1 MARMLGKHALAEML
15 VAEGVEYIF
24 GNPGTSETPFLD
36 GLQDYPQLQ
45 YIQALQEGTAVGMA
59 DGYARATGKPAF
71 ANIHIAGGLANGISG
86 LYNAFR
92 GGTPL
97 VLTAGNSDTRMLI
110 SEPVLSGDLV
120 EMTEQYTK
128 WSVEVRHASDIPVAI
143 RRAFKEAKTPPT
155 GPVFVSFPWDTLDEE
170 VDFEAV
176 ASSEGYFRI
185 RPDAAAVDRAT
196 ELLAG
201 AENPV
206 IVVGDRVAQAGAV
219 AQVVRVA
226 EQTGARVVATSYSE
240 VNFPTA
246 HPQWGGMLNLNSPT
260 TARQFANADV
270 ALAVG
275 TDVFASFLYVD
286 VPFLS
291 PGTKLIHM
299 DSNYWEIEKSY
310 PTEVG
315 ILADPAA
322 GMADL
327 AESLDGAMTG
337 SQREAAATR
346 AATLAEARQRDAER
360 YQERIKPTW
369 DNRPMPVERMMHELA
384 AAVPPDTILADEAV
398 TSRPALNRAFDF
410 EKPGDIYGIR
420 GGALGWAMPGAL
432 GVKLAHPDR
441 PVLAVVGDGASM
453 YTVQAL
459 WTASRYNIPVVYA
472 ICNNQAYRIL
482 KVNMEVYLR
491 DMLDDR
497 ERDSDYVGMDFANRL
512 DLAMMAQAMG
522 VHGERVDDP
531 TEIGPAVRRAAGFA
545 GYNDKRGVV
554 GAVTPGWWLSRKT
567 FPACGTIPRRHCV
580 CVVPLANPYA
590 TGLLLQSRFFVRQ
603 CTQRENPVGNCTCG
617 PARQSRVWICRAA
630 FAIWRLRDRIPAG
643 PSSCVPS
650 HCRNAQNSTC
660 FWWGLRRFPAC

>member
-1 MARMLGKHALAEML
+1 MPKMLGKHALAQML

-36 GLQDYPQLQ
+36 GLQDFPQLQ

-97 VLTAGNSDTRMLI
+97 ILTAGNSDTRMAI

-120 EMTEQYTK
+120 EMTRQYTK
-128 WSVEVRHASDIPVAI
+128 WSTEILHASDIPVAI

-155 GPVFVSFPWDTLDEE
+155 GPVFVSFPWNTLDEE
-170 VDFEAV
+170 IEFEATP
-176 ASSEGYFRI
+176 SSEGYFRI
-185 RPDAAAVDRAT
+185 RPDTAAVARAT
-196 ELLAG
+196 ELLAS
-201 AENPV
+201 AQNPV
-206 IVVGDRVAQAGAV
+206 IVVGDRVAQSGAV
-219 AQVVRVA
+219 DAVVRVA

-240 VNFPTA
+240 VNFPTGHA
-246 HPQWGGMLNLNSPT
+246 QWGGMLNLNSPA

-270 ALAVG
+270 VLAVG

-286 VPFLS
+286 VPFLK
-291 PGTKLIHM
+291 PDARLIHM
-299 DSNYWEIEKSY
+299 DSAYWEIEKNY

-327 AESLDGAMTG
+327 AESLDANMNG

-346 AATLAEARQRDAER
+346 AATLAAARRRDSER

-384 AAVPPDTILADEAV
+384 AAVPPNTIVADEAV
-398 TSRPALNRAFDF
+398 TSRPAVNRAFEF
-410 EKPGDIYGIR
+410 TNPGDIYGIR

-432 GVKLAHPDR
+432 GVKLAYPDR

-491 DMLDDR
+491 DMLEDK
-497 ERDSDYVGMDFANRL
+497 ERGSEYVGMEFANRL

-531 TEIGPAVRRAAGFA
+531 ADIGPAVQRAFNNGKPALL
-545 GYNDKRGVV
+545 DISIS
-554 GAVTPGWWLSRKT
+554 GAL
-567 FPACGTIPRRHCV
+567 
-580 CVVPLANPYA
+580 
-590 TGLLLQSRFFVRQ
+590 
-603 CTQRENPVGNCTCG
+603 
-617 PARQSRVWICRAA
+617 
-630 FAIWRLRDRIPAG
+630 
-643 PSSCVPS
+643 
-650 HCRNAQNSTC
+650 
-660 FWWGLRRFPAC
+660 

>member
-1 MARMLGKHALAEML
+1 MVKMLGKHALAQML

-36 GLQDYPQLQ
+36 GLQDYPQLR

-120 EMTEQYTK
+120 EMTKQYTK
-128 WSVEVRHASDIPVAI
+128 WSTEIRHASDIPVAI
-143 RRAFKEAKTPPT
+143 RRAFKEAKTPPS
-155 GPVFVSFPWDTLDEE
+155 GPVFVSFPWDTMDEE
-170 VDFEAV
+170 IEFEATPS
-176 ASSEGYFRI
+176 AEGYFRI
-185 RPDAAAVDRAT
+185 RPDTAAIARAT
-196 ELLAG
+196 EILAS
-201 AENPV
+201 AQNPV
-206 IVVGDRVAQAGAV
+206 IVVGDRVAQSGAV
-219 AQVVRVA
+219 DAVVQVA
-226 EQTGARVVATSYSE
+226 EQTGARVLATSYSE
-240 VNFPTA
+240 VNFPTG
-246 HPQWGGMLNLNSPT
+246 HPQWGGMLNLNSPA
-260 TARQFANADV
+260 TARQFENADV
-270 ALAVG
+270 VLAVG

-286 VPFLS
+286 VPFLK
-291 PGTKLIHM
+291 PDTRLIHL
-299 DSNYWEIEKSY
+299 DSAYWEIEKNY
-310 PTEVG
+310 ATEVG
-315 ILADPAA
+315 ILADPGA

-327 AESLDGAMTG
+327 AASLDSEMNG

-346 AATLAEARQRDAER
+346 AATLADARRRGDER

-369 DNRPMPVERMMHELA
+369 DNLPMPVERMMHELA
-384 AAVPPDTILADEAV
+384 AAVPPNTIVADEAV
-398 TSRPALNRAFDF
+398 TSRPAVNRAFEF
-410 EKPGDIYGIR
+410 TKPGDIYGIR

-497 ERDSDYVGMDFANRL
+497 ERDSEYVGMEFANRL

-531 TEIGPAVRRAAGFA
+531 NEIGPAVKRAFDSGRPALL
-545 GYNDKRGVV
+545 DITIS
-554 GAVTPGWWLSRKT
+554 GAL
-567 FPACGTIPRRHCV
+567 
-580 CVVPLANPYA
+580 
-590 TGLLLQSRFFVRQ
+590 
-603 CTQRENPVGNCTCG
+603 
-617 PARQSRVWICRAA
+617 
-630 FAIWRLRDRIPAG
+630 
-643 PSSCVPS
+643 
-650 HCRNAQNSTC
+650 
-660 FWWGLRRFPAC
+660 

>member
-1 MARMLGKHALAEML
+1 MPRMLGKHALAEML

-36 GLQDYPQLQ
+36 GLQDYPRLR

-59 DGYARATGKPAF
+59 DGYARATGQPAF

-120 EMTEQYTK
+120 AMTAQYTK
-128 WSVEVRHASDIPVAI
+128 WSVEIRHASDIPVAI

-155 GPVFVSFPWDTLDEE
+155 GPVFISFPWDTLDEE
-170 VDFEAV
+170 IDFEPA
-176 ASSEGYFRI
+176 ASSDGYFRI
-185 RPDAAAVDRAT
+185 RPDTAAIARAT

-206 IVVGDRVAQAGAV
+206 IIVGDRVAQSGAV
-219 AQVVRVA
+219 PQVVQVA
-226 EQTGARVVATSYSE
+226 EQTGARVVATAYSE
-240 VNFPTA
+240 VNFPTT
-246 HPQWGGMLNLNSPT
+246 HPQWGGMLNLNSPD
-260 TARQFANADV
+260 TARQFDQVDV

-286 VPFLS
+286 VPFLP
-291 PGTKLIHM
+291 PGARLIHL
-299 DSNYWEIEKSY
+299 DSKYWEIEKTY

-322 GMADL
+322 GLTDL
-327 AESLDGAMTG
+327 AAALDDALTG

-346 AATLAEARQRDAER
+346 AAGLAAARQRDHDRYRER
-360 YQERIKPTW
+360 LRAAW
-369 DNRPMPVERMMHELA
+369 DNRPMPVERMMRELA
-384 AAVPPDTILADEAV
+384 AAAPPDTVIADEAV

-410 EKPGDIYGIR
+410 ERPGDIYGIR

-459 WTASRYNIPVVYA
+459 WTACRYNIPVVYA

-497 ERDSDYVGMDFANRL
+497 ERASDYVGMDFANRL

-522 VHGERVDDP
+522 VHGERIDDP
-531 TEIGPAVRRAAGFA
+531 AEIGPALTR
-545 GYNDKRGVV
+545 
-554 GAVTPGWWLSRKT
+554 
-567 FPACGTIPRRHCV
+567 
-580 CVVPLANPYA
+580 
-590 TGLLLQSRFFVRQ
+590 
-603 CTQRENPVGNCTCG
+603 
-617 PARQSRVWICRAA
+617 A
-630 FAIWRLRDRIPAG
+630 FASGKPALLDISISG
-643 PSSCVPS
+643 
-650 HCRNAQNSTC
+650 A
-660 FWWGLRRFPAC
+660 L

>member
-110 SEPVLSGDLV
+110 NEPVLSGDLV

-176 ASSEGYFRI
+176 GSSEGFFRI
-185 RPDAAAVDRAT
+185 RPDAAAVERAT

-219 AQVVRVA
+219 EQVVRVA

-246 HPQWGGMLNLNSPT
+246 HPLWGGMLNLNSPA

-270 ALAVG
+270 VMAVG

-286 VPFLS
+286 VPFLQ

-315 ILADPAA
+315 IMADPGA

-327 AESLDGAMTG
+327 AESLESNMTG
-337 SQREAAATR
+337 GQREAAATR
-346 AATLAEARQRDAER
+346 AATLAAARQRDAER

-369 DNRPMPVERMMHELA
+369 DNLPMPVERMMHELA
-384 AAVPPDTILADEAV
+384 AAVPPNTIIADEAV

-410 EKPGDIYGIR
+410 ERPGDIYGIR

-531 TEIGPAVRRAAGFA
+531 ADIGPAIQRAFDSGKPALL
-545 GYNDKRGVV
+545 DITIS
-554 GAVTPGWWLSRKT
+554 GAL
-567 FPACGTIPRRHCV
+567 
-580 CVVPLANPYA
+580 
-590 TGLLLQSRFFVRQ
+590 
-603 CTQRENPVGNCTCG
+603 
-617 PARQSRVWICRAA
+617 
-630 FAIWRLRDRIPAG
+630 
-643 PSSCVPS
+643 
-650 HCRNAQNSTC
+650 
-660 FWWGLRRFPAC
+660 

>member
-1 MARMLGKHALAEML
+1 MPRMLGKHALAEML
-15 VAEGVEYIF
+15 VAEGVAYIF

-36 GLQDYPQLQ
+36 GLQDYPRLR

-59 DGYARATGKPAF
+59 DGYARATGQPAF

-120 EMTEQYTK
+120 AMTAQYTK
-128 WSVEVRHASDIPVAI
+128 WSVEIRHASDIPVAI

-155 GPVFVSFPWDTLDEE
+155 GPVFISFPWDTLDEE
-170 VDFEAV
+170 IDFEPA
-176 ASSEGYFRI
+176 ASSDGYFRI
-185 RPDAAAVDRAT
+185 RPDAAAIARAT

-206 IVVGDRVAQAGAV
+206 IIVGDRVAQSGAV
-219 AQVVRVA
+219 PQVVQVA
-226 EQTGARVVATSYSE
+226 EQTGARVVATAYSE
-240 VNFPTA
+240 VNFPTT
-246 HPQWGGMLNLNSPT
+246 HPQWGGMLNLNSPD
-260 TARQFANADV
+260 TARQFDHTDV

-286 VPFLS
+286 VPFLP
-291 PGTKLIHM
+291 PGARLIHL
-299 DSNYWEIEKSY
+299 DSKYWEIEKTY

-322 GMADL
+322 GLTDL
-327 AESLDGAMTG
+327 AAALDDALTG

-346 AATLAEARQRDAER
+346 AAGLAAARQRDHDRYRER
-360 YQERIKPTW
+360 LRAAW
-369 DNRPMPVERMMHELA
+369 DNRPMPVERMMRELA
-384 AAVPPDTILADEAV
+384 AAAPPDTVIADEAV

-410 EKPGDIYGIR
+410 ERPGDIYGIR

-459 WTASRYNIPVVYA
+459 WTACRYNIPVVYA

-497 ERDSDYVGMDFANRL
+497 ERASDYVGMDFANRL

-522 VHGERVDDP
+522 VHGERIDDP
-531 TEIGPAVRRAAGFA
+531 AEIGPALTR
-545 GYNDKRGVV
+545 
-554 GAVTPGWWLSRKT
+554 
-567 FPACGTIPRRHCV
+567 
-580 CVVPLANPYA
+580 
-590 TGLLLQSRFFVRQ
+590 
-603 CTQRENPVGNCTCG
+603 
-617 PARQSRVWICRAA
+617 A
-630 FAIWRLRDRIPAG
+630 FASGKPALLDISISG
-643 PSSCVPS
+643 
-650 HCRNAQNSTC
+650 A
-660 FWWGLRRFPAC
+660 L

>member
-1 MARMLGKHALAEML
+1 MPRMLGKHALAEML

-36 GLQDYPQLQ
+36 GLQDFPQLQ

-59 DGYARATGKPAF
+59 DGYARAAGKPAF

-120 EMTEQYTK
+120 EMTRQYTK
-128 WSVEVRHASDIPVAI
+128 WSTEIRHGSDIPVAI

-155 GPVFVSFPWDTLDEE
+155 GPVFISFPWDTLDDE
-170 VDFEAV
+170 VDFEPA
-176 ASSEGYFRI
+176 ASAAGYFRV
-185 RPDAAAVDRAT
+185 RPDTAAVARAA

-206 IVVGDRVAQAGAV
+206 IIVGDRVAQSGAA
-219 AQVVRVA
+219 AQVVAVA
-226 EQTGARVVATSYSE
+226 ERTGARVVATAYSE
-240 VNFPTA
+240 VNFPTG
-246 HPQWGGMLNLNSPT
+246 HPQWGGMLNLNSPA
-260 TARQFANADV
+260 TARQFENADV

-286 VPFLS
+286 APFL
-291 PGTKLIHM
+291 PRQTRLIHL

-322 GMADL
+322 GMSEL
-327 AESLDGAMTG
+327 AAALDGAMTG
-337 SQREAAATR
+337 GQREAAATR
-346 AATLAEARQRDAER
+346 AATLAAARQEDNRR
-360 YQERIKPTW
+360 YQERIKASW
-369 DNRPMPVERMMHELA
+369 DSRPMPVERMMHELA
-384 AAVPPDTILADEAV
+384 AAVPADTIIADEAV
-398 TSRPALNRAFDF
+398 TSRPALNRAFEF
-410 EKPGDIYGIR
+410 EKAGDIYGIR

-459 WTASRYNIPVVYA
+459 WTACRYNIPVVYA

-497 ERDSDYVGMDFANRL
+497 ERASEYVGMDFANRL

-531 TEIGPAVRRAAGFA
+531 GEIGPAIARAFGSGRPALL
-545 GYNDKRGVV
+545 DISIS
-554 GAVTPGWWLSRKT
+554 GAL
-567 FPACGTIPRRHCV
+567 
-580 CVVPLANPYA
+580 
-590 TGLLLQSRFFVRQ
+590 
-603 CTQRENPVGNCTCG
+603 
-617 PARQSRVWICRAA
+617 
-630 FAIWRLRDRIPAG
+630 
-643 PSSCVPS
+643 
-650 HCRNAQNSTC
+650 
-660 FWWGLRRFPAC
+660 

>member
-1 MARMLGKHALAEML
+1 M
-15 VAEGVEYIF
+15 
-24 GNPGTSETPFLD
+24 
-36 GLQDYPQLQ
+36 
-45 YIQALQEGTAVGMA
+45 
-59 DGYARATGKPAF
+59 
-71 ANIHIAGGLANGISG
+71 
-86 LYNAFR
+86 YNAFR

-97 VLTAGNSDTRMLI
+97 VLTAGNSDTRMMI

-120 EMTEQYTK
+120 EMTKQYTK
-128 WSVEVRHASDIPVAI
+128 WSVEIRHASDIPVAI

-155 GPVFVSFPWDTLDEE
+155 GPVFVSFPWDTLDDE
-170 VDFEAV
+170 VDFEPV

-201 AENPV
+201 AENPM
-206 IVVGDRVAQAGAV
+206 IVVGDRVAQSNAV
-219 AQVVRVA
+219 EQVVRVA

-246 HPQWGGMLNLNSPT
+246 HPQWGGMLNTNSPA
-260 TARQFANADV
+260 TARQFQNADV
-270 ALAVG
+270 VLAVG

-286 VPFLS
+286 VPFLN
-291 PGTKLIHM
+291 PDTKLIHL

-315 ILADPAA
+315 IMADPAA

-327 AESLDGAMTG
+327 AVSLESNMSGG
-337 SQREAAATR
+337 QREAAATR
-346 AATLAEARQRDAER
+346 AATLAAARERDAER
-360 YQERIKPTW
+360 YQERIAATW
-369 DNRPMPVERMMHELA
+369 NNSPMPVERMMHELA
-384 AAVPPDTILADEAV
+384 DAVPPNTIIADEAV
-398 TSRPALNRAFDF
+398 TSRPAVNRAFDF

-497 ERDSDYVGMDFANRL
+497 ERASDYVGMDFANRL

-531 TEIGPAVRRAAGFA
+531 AEIGPAIKRAFESGKPALL
-545 GYNDKRGVV
+545 DITIS
-554 GAVTPGWWLSRKT
+554 GAL
-567 FPACGTIPRRHCV
+567 
-580 CVVPLANPYA
+580 
-590 TGLLLQSRFFVRQ
+590 
-603 CTQRENPVGNCTCG
+603 
-617 PARQSRVWICRAA
+617 
-630 FAIWRLRDRIPAG
+630 
-643 PSSCVPS
+643 
-650 HCRNAQNSTC
+650 
-660 FWWGLRRFPAC
+660 

>member
-1 MARMLGKHALAEML
+1 MPRMLGKHALAEML

-36 GLQDYPQLQ
+36 GLQDFPQLQ

-59 DGYARATGKPAF
+59 DGYARAAGKPAF

-120 EMTEQYTK
+120 EMTRQYTK
-128 WSVEVRHASDIPVAI
+128 WSTEIRHGSDIPVAI

-155 GPVFVSFPWDTLDEE
+155 GPVFISFPWDTLDDE
-170 VDFEAV
+170 VDFEPA
-176 ASSEGYFRI
+176 ASAAGYFRV
-185 RPDAAAVDRAT
+185 RPDTAAVARAA

-206 IVVGDRVAQAGAV
+206 IIVGDRVAQSGAA
-219 AQVVRVA
+219 AQVVAVA
-226 EQTGARVVATSYSE
+226 ERTGARVVATAYSE
-240 VNFPTA
+240 VNFPTG
-246 HPQWGGMLNLNSPT
+246 HPQWGGMLNLNSPA
-260 TARQFANADV
+260 TARQFENADV

-286 VPFLS
+286 APFL
-291 PGTKLIHM
+291 PRQTRLIHL

-322 GMADL
+322 GMAEL
-327 AESLDGAMTG
+327 AAALDGAMTG
-337 SQREAAATR
+337 GQREAAATR
-346 AATLAEARQRDAER
+346 AATLAAARQEDNRR
-360 YQERIKPTW
+360 YQERIKASW
-369 DNRPMPVERMMHELA
+369 DSRPMPVERMMHELA
-384 AAVPPDTILADEAV
+384 AAVPADTIIADEAV
-398 TSRPALNRAFDF
+398 TSRPALNRAFEF
-410 EKPGDIYGIR
+410 EKAGDIYGIR

-459 WTASRYNIPVVYA
+459 WTACRYNIPVVYA

-497 ERDSDYVGMDFANRL
+497 ERASEYVGMDFANRL

-531 TEIGPAVRRAAGFA
+531 GEIGPAIARAFGSGRPALL
-545 GYNDKRGVV
+545 DISIS
-554 GAVTPGWWLSRKT
+554 GAL
-567 FPACGTIPRRHCV
+567 
-580 CVVPLANPYA
+580 
-590 TGLLLQSRFFVRQ
+590 
-603 CTQRENPVGNCTCG
+603 
-617 PARQSRVWICRAA
+617 
-630 FAIWRLRDRIPAG
+630 
-643 PSSCVPS
+643 
-650 HCRNAQNSTC
+650 
-660 FWWGLRRFPAC
+660 

>member
-1 MARMLGKHALAEML
+1 MPKMLGKHALAQML

-36 GLQDYPQLQ
+36 GLQDFPQLQ

-110 SEPVLSGDLV
+110 NEPVLSGDLV

-128 WSVEVRHASDIPVAI
+128 WSTEILHASDIPVAI

-155 GPVFVSFPWDTLDEE
+155 GPVFVSFPWNTMDEE
-170 VDFEAV
+170 IEFEA
-176 ASSEGYFRI
+176 AGSSPGYFRI
-185 RPDAAAVDRAT
+185 RPDIEAIAKAT
-196 ELLAG
+196 ELLAN
-201 AENPV
+201 AQNPV
-206 IVVGDRVAQAGAV
+206 IVVGDRVAQSGA
-219 AQVVRVA
+219 ADAVVRVA
-226 EQTGARVVATSYSE
+226 EQTGSRVVATAYSE
-240 VNFPTA
+240 VNFPTD
-246 HPQWGGMLNLNSPT
+246 HPQWGGMLNLNSPA
-260 TARQFANADV
+260 TARQFENADV
-270 ALAVG
+270 VLAVG
-275 TDVFASFLYVD
+275 TDVFSSFLYVD
-286 VPFLS
+286 VPFLR
-291 PGTKLIHM
+291 PDVRLIHL
-299 DSNYWEIEKSY
+299 DSNYWEIEKTY

-315 ILADPAA
+315 IMADPAA
-322 GMADL
+322 GISDL
-327 AESLDGAMTG
+327 AESLDAEMSG

-346 AATLAEARQRDAER
+346 AATLGAARQRDHER

-384 AAVPPDTILADEAV
+384 AAMPTDTIVADESV
-398 TSRPALNRAFDF
+398 TSRPAMNRAFDF
-410 EKPGDIYGIR
+410 KKPGDIYGIR
-420 GGALGWAMPGAL
+420 GGALGWGMPGAL

-497 ERDSDYVGMDFANRL
+497 ERESEYVGMDFANRL
-512 DLAMMAQAMG
+512 DLSLMAQAMG
-522 VHGERVDDP
+522 VHGERVEDP
-531 TEIGPAVRRAAGFA
+531 AEIGPAIRRAFESGKPALL
-545 GYNDKRGVV
+545 DITIS
-554 GAVTPGWWLSRKT
+554 GAL
-567 FPACGTIPRRHCV
+567 
-580 CVVPLANPYA
+580 
-590 TGLLLQSRFFVRQ
+590 
-603 CTQRENPVGNCTCG
+603 
-617 PARQSRVWICRAA
+617 
-630 FAIWRLRDRIPAG
+630 
-643 PSSCVPS
+643 
-650 HCRNAQNSTC
+650 
-660 FWWGLRRFPAC
+660 